1 MVSSF
6 YKYIVQYPTSCFTL
20 YKPLYLKISSLNH
33 PSSKAMALL
42 PSPRWTLLPTTR
54 RTRLRGTVGISTKA
68 PPTALDSGGRN
79 TGSLM
84 ETPVYII
91 ESTKT
96 NIVRG
101 FRSVIHSVPTT
112 QELDKATR
120 TPWAHVCRTLTSRTA
135 SLSRV
140 WSILFRQ
147 LCVLIKDKSDRLAG
161 FRMFKLVVRGG
172 CYNFGFIIYFSVGL
186 YRHSF
191 TSVRI
196 TWRGY
201 FFQCATP
208 RFFPVVLGQFF
219 PPLNSVRVPFSF
231 SAVR

>member
-1 MVSSF
+1 
-6 YKYIVQYPTSCFTL
+6 
-20 YKPLYLKISSLNH
+20 
-33 PSSKAMALL
+33 MALL

-54 RTRLRGTVGISTKA
+54 RTRLRGTAGISTKA
-68 PPTALDSGGRN
+68 PPTALESGGRN

-101 FRSVIHSVPTT
+101 FRSVIHSAPTT

-161 FRMFKLVVRGG
+161 SRMFKLVVRGG
-172 CYNFGFIIYFSVGL
+172 CYNFGFII
-186 YRHSF
+186 
-191 TSVRI
+191 
-196 TWRGY
+196 
-201 FFQCATP
+201 
-208 RFFPVVLGQFF
+208 FFPLDYTDTLLLPSGLRARVLLSMRYTEILSSCAGSIFSPSQLCEGPFF
-219 PPLNSVRVPFSF
+219 IFSC
-231 SAVR
+231 